1 MAQVRMYTTQ
11 FCGYC
16 AAARSLLKE
25 KGVAYEEIDVG
36 MDPALRQEMT
46 AKSGGT
52 TVPQIFINDEPVG
65 GYDDIAALNS
75 AGELDALLGLEGPA
89 EHGSN

>member
-1 MAQVRMYTTQ
+1 MNAVIMYSTRFCPYCIRARGLLQSKQVDFTDIAVDEAPERRLEMIE
-11 FCGYC
+11 
-16 AAARSLLKE
+16 RS
-25 KGVAYEEIDVG
+25 GRY
-36 MDPALRQEMT
+36 
-46 AKSGGT
+46 